1 MCFKSAFLKG
11 ICHFLWNTDVL
22 NLFSM
27 NISMKMWTDG
37 SISGHLTTKLH
48 FWHQKRLLQNLGHF
62 GFHPLPP
69 DQNVLIL
76 NYKKLGFQVDP
87 LPPFRPMSLNILF
100 FLLTPSLSRNKL
112 FLTLWEVKLT
122 AKVCNIMNYSPN
134 NPTLMFN
141 WCINCFKCKLHLQF
155 VSLLFFNTYCILME
169 KLKYQNMRQMERRRA

>member
-1 MCFKSAFLKG
+1 MVSCWTPSLLPKIRTSEIFFGVFSHQILHLMCFKSAFLKD

-22 NLFSM
+22 NLFCM
-27 NISMKMWTDG
+27 NISMKMWTNG

-100 FLLTPSLSRNKL
+100 FFIDPFPYSSLDKNDILIIYAFYCS
-112 FLTLWEVKLT
+112 LWK
-122 AKVCNIMNYSPN
+122 
-134 NPTLMFN
+134 N
-141 WCINCFKCKLHLQF
+141 WN
-155 VSLLFFNTYCILME
+155 
-169 KLKYQNMRQMERRRA
+169 

>member
-1 MCFKSAFLKG
+1 MLRHSWLYNIDIIHRETCKMYKFYDKKFKKCIFMWKLISLLDPSSLKSGHLKFFPVFSVTKFCILFIFKSAFLKG

-76 NYKKLGFQVDP
+76 NYKKIRFSSW
-87 LPPFRPMSLNILF
+87 PP
-100 FLLTPSLSRNKL
+100 PS
-112 FLTLWEVKLT
+112 F
-122 AKVCNIMNYSPN
+122 
-134 NPTLMFN
+134 
-141 WCINCFKCKLHLQF
+141 
-155 VSLLFFNTYCILME
+155 
-169 KLKYQNMRQMERRRA
+169 